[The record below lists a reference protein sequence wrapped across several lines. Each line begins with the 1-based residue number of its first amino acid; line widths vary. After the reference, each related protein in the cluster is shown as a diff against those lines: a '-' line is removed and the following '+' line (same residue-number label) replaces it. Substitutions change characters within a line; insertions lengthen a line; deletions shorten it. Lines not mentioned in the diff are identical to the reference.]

1 MKIRS
6 IPQCKLLIQAKQ
18 SKSSQG
24 TEQLKAPE
32 ISQAQLVC
40 KSKLNQNETKVNR
53 QHKQVNVQGTRLKA
67 CEPSHL
73 QNKQVRQ

>member
-1 MKIRS
+1 MKMRN

-32 ISQAQLVC
+32 IVKQTLVYNF
-40 KSKLNQNETKVNR
+40 KQSKKKQTSTVNQE
-53 QHKQVNVQGTRLKA
+53 QMDVQGTKLKA

>member
-1 MKIRS
+1 MKMRN

-32 ISQAQLVC
+32 IVKQTLVC
-40 KSKLNQNETKVNR
+40 NSNQSKRKQTSTVN
-53 QHKQVNVQGTRLKA
+53 HKQVNVQGTRLKA
-67 CEPSHL
+67 CEPSNL
-73 QNKQVRQ
+73 QNKEVSS

>member
-1 MKIRS
+1 M
-6 IPQCKLLIQAKQ
+6 QVAIQAKQ

-32 ISQAQLVC
+32 TVKQMLVYNF
-40 KSKLNQNETKVNR
+40 KQSKKKQTSTVN
-53 QHKQVNVQGTRLKA
+53 HKQVNMQGTRPKA
-67 CEPSHL
+67 CEPTHL

>member
-1 MKIRS
+1 M
-6 IPQCKLLIQAKQ
+6 QAKQ

-32 ISQAQLVC
+32 IVKQTLVYNFKQSKKKQTLTVSQ
-40 KSKLNQNETKVNR
+40 
-53 QHKQVNVQGTRLKA
+53 KQMDVQGIRLKA

-73 QNKQVRQ
+73 QNK

>member
-1 MKIRS
+1 LPLKEDFRQLPGQVNRPGLPDYMKIRN

-32 ISQAQLVC
+32 IVKQTLVC
-40 KSKLNQNETKVNR
+40 NFKTKQKETDIN
-53 QHKQVNVQGTRLKA
+53 
-67 CEPSHL
+67 S
-73 QNKQVRQ
+73 